1 MVVSHKDIKYALSK
15 FATGVTI
22 LTAGAAKSLYA
33 TTVNAFSSVS
43 LNPPLCSVCLSYESD
58 TYAYLAQM
66 RPVHYVIN
74 ILTTEQQLLAQL
86 CASPIKPWHLMNL
99 LKVDYGTYRIG
110 GSLVSLVCVKSE
122 EVRAGDHAVII
133 GEVIDLF
140 VSNSS
145 LPPLTYY
152 SKEFGTVIDFDHF
165 SQLT

>member
-1 MVVSHKDIKYALSK
+1 MVVSHEDFKHALSK

-22 LTAGAAKSLYA
+22 LTADAAKSLCA
-33 TTVNAFSSVS
+33 TTVNSFSSVS

-110 GSLVSLVCVKSE
+110 GSLVSLVCENRKKYALGIMRLLSEKS
-122 EVRAGDHAVII
+122 
-133 GEVIDLF
+133 
-140 VSNSS
+140 
-145 LPPLTYY
+145 
-152 SKEFGTVIDFDHF
+152 
-165 SQLT
+165 

>member
-1 MVVSHKDIKYALSK
+1 MVSHEDFKHALSK

-22 LTAGAAKSLYA
+22 LTAGTATSLCA

-43 LNPPLCSVCLSYESD
+43 LTPPLCSVCLSYDSD
-58 TYAYLAQM
+58 TYACLAQM
-66 RPVHYVIN
+66 GPIHYVIN
-74 ILTTEQQLLAQL
+74 ILTTEQHSLAEL
-86 CASPIKPWHLMNL
+86 CASSIKPWHLMNL
-99 LKVDYGTYRIG
+99 LKVDCGTYRIE
-110 GSLVSLVCVKSE
+110 GSLVSLVCLKSQ
-122 EVRAGDHAVII
+122 EVPAGDHAVII

-145 LPPLTYY
+145 LSPLAYY